1 MFSLRVLFFWI
12 WLNKRTIKTNLVKI
26 GYNAGSVSEWKMAD
40 VFNNIFAFGF
50 NQNINFVN
58 RVSQILSWQKK
69 IFNNFDCK
77 SKHVLN

>member
-77 SKHVLN
+77 SKYVSI